1 MTTWRFQRGNRAGDV
16 KRRKLGT
23 PRGPTCRW
31 TPDLDAIVKAAW
43 DKGGLRAARRAVRT
57 LQPTWSHYSIKRRA
71 AVLGLR
77 RTRAP
82 RWSSTDENNLERWL
96 EGNASLALIARRLG
110 RTVAAVRKRLWH
122 LGHKA
127 ESLGGYKV
135 KEVAEMLALPPAR
148 IQYWVAEGL
157 LLTKG
162 GRITESSFS
171 TFLRDH
177 SSRIPFETLGRD
189 MQAWLVEMGYP
200 AENTARRVRTAGGE

>member
-1 MTTWRFQRGNRAGDV
+1 
-16 KRRKLGT
+16 
-23 PRGPTCRW
+23 
-31 TPDLDAIVKAAW
+31 
-43 DKGGLRAARRAVRT
+43 
-57 LQPTWSHYSIKRRA
+57 
-71 AVLGLR
+71 
-77 RTRAP
+77 
-82 RWSSTDENNLERWL
+82 
-96 EGNASLALIARRLG
+96 
-110 RTVAAVRKRLWH
+110 VAAVRKRLWH

-148 IQYWVAEGL
+148 VQYWVAEGL

-177 SSRIPFETLGRD
+177 SRRIPFETLGRD

-200 AENTARRVRTAGGE
+200 AENTGRRVRTAGGE